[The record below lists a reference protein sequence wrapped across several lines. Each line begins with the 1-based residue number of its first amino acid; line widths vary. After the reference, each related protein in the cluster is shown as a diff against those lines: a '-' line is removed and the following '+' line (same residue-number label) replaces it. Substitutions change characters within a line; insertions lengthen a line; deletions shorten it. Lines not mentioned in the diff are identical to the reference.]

1 MVLENLVIPFQINNK
16 IKGTIVRLSSVA
28 SQIINNEYPRNINS
42 IFADAISITAS
53 IGSRMKNDGVFSFQ
67 AHSEGVIKTIFVD
80 LNNNSSVRGYISVNN
95 FENIEHLPFE
105 KLISNGTLA
114 LNIKEGKTTIIMG
127 KNGSGKSTLLRL
139 LNQIIKPSS
148 GFFESNLP
156 KPVPMLFQKPL
167 ILQNSVIYN
176 YQILKQIKKHQINN
190 TWFEKFDLLNLSNQ
204 KMNSLSEGEKQKIFI
219 SRIMSFDQSQ
229 LFLDEPNQSLDLQS
243 EKLLIDLLIK
253 EKKEKTIIM
262 TLHDFEIA
270 KKIGDYFI
278 YLENG
283 KILLQDN
290 YEDFFIKFPF

>member
-1 MVLENLVIPFQINNK
+1 MINLKNIQYQI
-16 IKGTIVRLSSVA
+16 
-28 SQIINNEYPRNINS
+28 SQKPILQNIN
-42 IFADAISITAS
+42 
-53 IGSRMKNDGVFSFQ
+53 
-67 AHSEGVIKTIFVD
+67 
-80 LNNNSSVRGYISVNN
+80 
-95 FENIEHLPFE
+95 
-105 KLISNGTLA
+105 
-114 LNIKEGKTTIIMG
+114 LNIQEGKTTIIMG

-148 GFFESNLP
+148 GFFESSLP

-190 TWFEKFDLLNLSNQ
+190 TWFEKFDLLKLSNQ

-243 EKLLIDLLIK
+243 EKLLIDLLMK

-283 KILLQDN
+283 KILLQDD

>member
-1 MVLENLVIPFQINNK
+1 
-16 IKGTIVRLSSVA
+16 
-28 SQIINNEYPRNINS
+28 
-42 IFADAISITAS
+42 
-53 IGSRMKNDGVFSFQ
+53 
-67 AHSEGVIKTIFVD
+67 
-80 LNNNSSVRGYISVNN
+80 
-95 FENIEHLPFE
+95 
-105 KLISNGTLA
+105 
-114 LNIKEGKTTIIMG
+114 
-127 KNGSGKSTLLRL
+127 
-139 LNQIIKPSS
+139 
-148 GFFESNLP
+148 
-156 KPVPMLFQKPL
+156 MLFQKPL

-243 EKLLIDLLIK
+243 EKLLIDLLMK

>member
-1 MVLENLVIPFQINNK
+1 
-16 IKGTIVRLSSVA
+16 
-28 SQIINNEYPRNINS
+28 
-42 IFADAISITAS
+42 
-53 IGSRMKNDGVFSFQ
+53 
-67 AHSEGVIKTIFVD
+67 
-80 LNNNSSVRGYISVNN
+80 
-95 FENIEHLPFE
+95 
-105 KLISNGTLA
+105 
-114 LNIKEGKTTIIMG
+114 
-127 KNGSGKSTLLRL
+127 
-139 LNQIIKPSS
+139 
-148 GFFESNLP
+148 
-156 KPVPMLFQKPL
+156 MLFQKPL

>member
-1 MVLENLVIPFQINNK
+1 
-16 IKGTIVRLSSVA
+16 
-28 SQIINNEYPRNINS
+28 
-42 IFADAISITAS
+42 
-53 IGSRMKNDGVFSFQ
+53 
-67 AHSEGVIKTIFVD
+67 
-80 LNNNSSVRGYISVNN
+80 
-95 FENIEHLPFE
+95 
-105 KLISNGTLA
+105 
-114 LNIKEGKTTIIMG
+114 
-127 KNGSGKSTLLRL
+127 
-139 LNQIIKPSS
+139 
-148 GFFESNLP
+148 
-156 KPVPMLFQKPL
+156 MLFQKPL

-176 YQILKQIKKHQINN
+176 YQILKQIKKHKINN
-190 TWFEKFDLLNLSNQ
+190 TWFEKFDLFNLSNQ

-243 EKLLIDLLIK
+243 EKLLIDLLMK

>member
-1 MVLENLVIPFQINNK
+1 MINLINIQYQI
-16 IKGTIVRLSSVA
+16 
-28 SQIINNEYPRNINS
+28 SQKPILQNI
-42 IFADAISITAS
+42 
-53 IGSRMKNDGVFSFQ
+53 
-67 AHSEGVIKTIFVD
+67 H
-80 LNNNSSVRGYISVNN
+80 
-95 FENIEHLPFE
+95 
-105 KLISNGTLA
+105 
-114 LNIKEGKTTIIMG
+114 LNIQEGKTTIIMG

-156 KPVPMLFQKPL
+156 QPVPMLFQKPL

-243 EKLLIDLLIK
+243 EKLLIDLLMK

-290 YEDFFIKFPF
+290 CEDFFIKFPF